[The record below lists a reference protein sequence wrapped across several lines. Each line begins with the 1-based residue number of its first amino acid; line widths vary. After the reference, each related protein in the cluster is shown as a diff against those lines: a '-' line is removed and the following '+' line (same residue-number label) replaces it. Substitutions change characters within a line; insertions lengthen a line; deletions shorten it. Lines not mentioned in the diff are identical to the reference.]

1 MKRFGILLAA
11 SAALTTPAVLAAQD
25 TPPPAPMVVGERID
39 GPAGSGAEGMDQAM
53 AALGAMFK
61 VEPLTAEQEA
71 RLPQAQRVI
80 NRMIPEGTLGEMM
93 GGMFDKLLGPMLD
106 ATEAP
111 ADETIRKGVGIG
123 PAALDLT
130 EAQAAEL
137 AALFDPAYAER
148 HKRERAL
155 MPALMRDMMTAMEPT
170 MRKAMSE
177 LYAIHFSQK
186 ELDDVEA
193 FFLTDSGAAYARKSF
208 TMSSDPRIV
217 SATMESLPQLMASFA
232 SMEEKMKA
240 ATADLPPK
248 RSFAELS
255 KAEKA
260 KVSKL
265 TGYTA
270 ADIEGMLAENA
281 DGAREE

>member
-11 SAALTTPAVLAAQD
+11 TAALTTPAVLAAQD
-25 TPPPAPMVVGERID
+25 TPPPAPPLVVGE
-39 GPAGSGAEGMDQAM
+39 GTEGMDQAM
-53 AALGAMFK
+53 TALGAMFK

-71 RLPQAQRVI
+71 RLPQATRI
-80 NRMIPEGTLGEMM
+80 IGRMIPDGTLGEMM

-111 ADETIRKGVGIG
+111 AKETIRKAVGIS
-123 PAALDLT
+123 PAALDLSD
-130 EAQAAEL
+130 AQAAEL

-155 MPALMRDMMTAMEPT
+155 MPALMRDMMTAMEPA

-177 LYAIHFSQK
+177 LYAVHFSQK

-193 FFLTDSGAAYARKSF
+193 FFLTESGAAYARKSF

-217 SATMESLPQLMASFA
+217 SATMESMPQMMASFA

-240 ATADLPPK
+240 ATADLPAK
-248 RSFAELS
+248 RSFADLS

-265 TGYTA
+265 TGYSVA
-270 ADIEGMLAENA
+270 EIEGMVAETA
-281 DGAREE
+281 DGARKE

>member
-11 SAALTTPAVLAAQD
+11 TAALTTPAVLAAQD
-25 TPPPAPMVVGERID
+25 TPPPAPPLVVGE
-39 GPAGSGAEGMDQAM
+39 GTEGTDQAM
-53 AALGAMFK
+53 TALGAMFK

-80 NRMIPEGTLGEMM
+80 NRMISDGTLGEMM

-111 ADETIRKGVGIG
+111 AKETIRKAVGIS
-123 PAALDLT
+123 PAALDLSD
-130 EAQAAEL
+130 AQAAEL

-155 MPALMRDMMTAMEPT
+155 MPALMRDMMTAMEPA

-177 LYAIHFSQK
+177 LYAVHFSQK

-193 FFLTDSGAAYARKSF
+193 FFLTESGAAYARKSF

-217 SATMESLPQLMASFA
+217 SATMESMPQMMASFA

-240 ATADLPPK
+240 ATADLPAK
-248 RSFAELS
+248 RNFADLS

-265 TGYTA
+265 TGYSVA
-270 ADIEGMLAENA
+270 EIEGMVAETA
-281 DGAREE
+281 DGARKE